1 MLVNPDRSRTKHME
15 REMANAPLVRH
26 MMAVL
31 AAGLLT
37 AASAQEPPVD
47 LSGVWWY
54 GAPVPLL
61 PGESPEVAGMSMGRM
76 GTSAGP
82 LLLTEHGQ
90 TLMAEFDPVDDP
102 AVQCIQSGLV
112 RTISS
117 PYPIEVLQYDDR
129 VTIEYEEWEVFRTVH
144 LNGTI
149 PDDYEPSPLGYSVGR
164 YEDGVLIV
172 TSSGATEGLGRIGD
186 FFWTS
191 EEVSTVERYS
201 LTERGQLRLDLE
213 VTDPVML
220 AEPLQVQKTWNP
232 FNDYEL
238 LDFDCI
244 LRER

>member
-1 MLVNPDRSRTKHME
+1 MGQ
-15 REMANAPLVRH
+15 EMADTRLSRHLV
-26 MMAVL
+26 AVF
-31 AAGLLT
+31 AAGLMS
-37 AASAQEPPVD
+37 AVASAQEPPVD
-47 LSGVWWY
+47 LSGVWWT

-61 PGESPEVAGMSMGRM
+61 PGESPEVAVAGMGMGGM
-76 GTSAGP
+76 GTGVAPS
-82 LLLTEHGQ
+82 LTGHGQ
-90 TLMAEFDPVDDP
+90 ALMAEFDPLDDP

-144 LNGTI
+144 LNGSV
-149 PDDYEPSPLGYSVGR
+149 PDDYEPNPLGYSLGH
-164 YEDGVLIV
+164 YEDDVLIV

-186 FFWTS
+186 FFRTS
-191 EEVSTVERYS
+191 EQVSTVERYS

-220 AEPLQVQKTWNP
+220 AEPLQYQRTWNS